1 MGSRSHPLNRSAA
14 TAGILNRARSL
25 LTAALLALACVAV
38 LAPAAVRADAAP
50 ACRDDTLY
58 LRGDFGQARF
68 SIDIA
73 ATPKDRNRGLMFV
86 KQMPA
91 SYGMLFV
98 YDRPQRVAFW
108 MKNTLIPLDMIFAD
122 AQGVVQNVHANAVPG
137 DLTSIPGKGQ
147 IQYVLEINGGMA
159 RMLGIG
165 PGTELRHPAITDA
178 AWPCD

>member
-1 MGSRSHPLNRSAA
+1 MNRASSPRC
-14 TAGILNRARSL
+14 ILRRARSV
-25 LTAALLALACVAV
+25 LTAVFVALATLVAV
-38 LAPAAVRADAAP
+38 LPGSVRADGAP
-50 ACRDDTLY
+50 ACSDETLY

-68 SIDIA
+68 SIDLA
-73 ATPKDRNRGLMFV
+73 ATPKERNRGLMFV
-86 KQMPA
+86 KKMPA

-122 AQGVVQNVHANAVPG
+122 ARGVVQNVHANSVPG

-165 PGTELRHPAITDA
+165 PGTELRHPAIADA
-178 AWPCD
+178 AWPCN